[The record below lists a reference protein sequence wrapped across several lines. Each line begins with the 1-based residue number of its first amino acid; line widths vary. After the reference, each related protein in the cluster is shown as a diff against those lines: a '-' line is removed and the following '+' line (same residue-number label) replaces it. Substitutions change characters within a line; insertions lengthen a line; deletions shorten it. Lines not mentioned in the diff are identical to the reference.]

1 MSNLLKRFFR
11 IVLPAI
17 LAIGIFLWIVARV
30 LDERAKSKSEQEEY
44 EQSQANKIKEEK
56 IYEQNKTNEINHIV
70 SKYNIKYNW
79 DTLSYEFSLEYRPV
93 INSGYQLAT
102 WVELLDVFEKN
113 GVAYALMRLGLFQSF
128 YIEFPLSKEQEG
140 KLLGNNN
147 GGSCNCLWSSCK
159 CLLVVDIT
167 SVQKI
172 KYELASV
179 VRENGENASL
189 VIDDSEDFFG
199 KGTIVDIVLIS
210 KNK

>member
-11 IVLPAI
+11 FVLPA
-17 LAIGIFLWIVARV
+17 LLLIGIVA
-30 LDERAKSKSEQEEY
+30 LALNEREKKKSEQEEY
-44 EQSQANKIKEEK
+44 EQSQANEIKEEK
-56 IYEQNKTNEINHIV
+56 IYEQNKTNEISHLV

-102 WVELLDVFEKN
+102 RVELLDVFEKD
-113 GVAYALMRLGLFQSF
+113 GVAYALMRIGRYQSF
-128 YIEFPLSKEQEG
+128 YIEFPISKEQEG

-199 KGTIVDIVLIS
+199 KGTIVDIVFIS